1 MKDFV
6 APKPKQKAAAADR
19 LPTLPSIQAELSM
32 VFHDE
37 IVEIEML
44 MGKAGHSPQA
54 DLLQA
59 DRLVKIIGIMDMAV
73 TSNEWPFWVHPFIDV
88 SVSS

>member
-1 MKDFV
+1 MKEFA

-19 LPTLPSIQAELSM
+19 LSTLPSIQAELST

-37 IVEIEML
+37 IVAMRML
-44 MGKAGHSPQA
+44 MGKTGPCPQA
-54 DLLQA
+54 EVLQA

>member
-19 LPTLPSIQAELSM
+19 LPTLPSIHAELSM

-37 IVEIEML
+37 IVEMEML
-44 MGKAGHSPQA
+44 MGKTGTCHQA
-54 DLLQA
+54 ELL
-59 DRLVKIIGIMDMAV
+59 
-73 TSNEWPFWVHPFIDV
+73 
-88 SVSS
+88 